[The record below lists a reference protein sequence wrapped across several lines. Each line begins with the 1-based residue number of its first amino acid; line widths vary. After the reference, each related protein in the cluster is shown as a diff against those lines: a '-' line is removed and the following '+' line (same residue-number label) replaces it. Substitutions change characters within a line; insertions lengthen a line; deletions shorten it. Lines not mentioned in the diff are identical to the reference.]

1 MELHP
6 LLVASNNIPGWMAVA
21 FFAFWAGLPG
31 LLRWLLDVQVVV
43 DPPEDSKQGA

>member
-6 LLVASNNIPGWMAVA
+6 LLIASNNIPDWMAVA

-31 LLRWLLDVQVVV
+31 LLRWLLNVQLVL
-43 DPPEDSKQGA
+43 DQPEAPKQGV